1 MAQEVEVVL
10 EAVGVVAEFTFPP
23 PAPLTAVVIVLGIL
37 FETLT
42 ERTTVTT
49 LVSVLACKC

>member
-10 EAVGVVAEFTFPP
+10 EAVGVVAELTFPP